1 MIAPGVLS
9 LHTRADASGATRITG
24 LRQRY
29 PQRVTTALHSDPAYP
44 HAANLCV
51 QSPSGGTFSDD
62 DLRTTV
68 RCASGTHLHLTS
80 QAATQ
85 VFAGGGPGAR
95 HRLSFGVESGAV
107 LEYLP
112 KTIIPQADSTFVQQL
127 EVDVAPGGVYIGWD
141 AIAAGRIAHGERF
154 RYAAV
159 DTAFTV
165 RIQGRVVAR
174 ERQLVTADAAI
185 GADYLATLLIIAP
198 DRCVTAV
205 LSAVRAAL
213 ARHRDSEGGAGEL
226 PSAAGI
232 FARIRAASA
241 PALLAAQQAL
251 HTAARTILA
260 TAPIVRSTP

>member
-9 LHTRADASGATRITG
+9 LDTRADATGATRITG

-44 HAANLCV
+44 RAANLCV

-62 DLRTTV
+62 DLHTTV

-127 EVDVAPGGVYIGWD
+127 EVDVATGGVYVGWD

-165 RIQGRVVAR
+165 RVQGRAVAR
-174 ERQLVTADAAI
+174 DRQLVTADAAI
-185 GADYLATLLIIAP
+185 GADYLATLLIVAP
-198 DRCVTAV
+198 GRCAKGA
-205 LSAVRAAL
+205 LSAVRTAL
-213 ARHRDSEGGAGEL
+213 AHHPDAEGGAGEL
-226 PSAAGI
+226 PSATGI
-232 FARIRAASA
+232 FARIRADSA
-241 PALLAAQQAL
+241 PALLAVQRAL
-251 HTAARTILA
+251 HTAARTILPA
-260 TAPIVRSTP
+260 SPIVRSTP